1 MNEYMQGEIILYV
14 KYNIYIRNYGEFYKH
29 HGFI

>member
-1 MNEYMQGEIILYV
+1 MNEYMQGEILYV
-14 KYNIYIRNYGEFYKH
+14 KYIIYIRNYGVFYKH